1 MYELVQAGANTYYLD
16 CPAKI
21 GIYRTDRGVYLI
33 DSGGDKDAGRRI
45 RKLLDQ
51 QGWPLLGIL
60 NTHSHA
66 DHVGGNQYL
75 QSQTGCKVFAH
86 GIEGA
91 FTAHSI
97 LEGVSLYGGYPC
109 RDLRH
114 KFLLAQESRVS
125 PFTDPDFPPEL
136 EVIPLPGHSFDM
148 VGFRTPDG
156 VVFLADCVASRAT
169 LEKYAVSFLW
179 DVGAFLETLERVAS
193 MEAALFVPSHA
204 EASPDV
210 RELVEINRAKTEEIA
225 ARLLALCRT
234 PASFQQI
241 LQQLFQGYGLTMNFQ
256 QHALVGSTVRSYLSW
271 LRDAGRL
278 DVSFEDCVLLWRT
291 VPSQ

>member
-51 QGWPLLGIL
+51 QGWLLLGIL

-91 FTAHSI
+91 FTAHPI

-278 DVSFEDCVLLWRT
+278 DVSFEDCILLWRT
-291 VPSQ
+291 VSDQ

>member
-1 MYELVQAGANTYYLD
+1 MYELIQAGANTYYLD
-16 CPAKI
+16 CPAKV

-51 QGWPLLGIL
+51 QGWTLRGIL

-91 FTAHSI
+91 FTAHPI
-97 LEGVSLYGGYPC
+97 LEGASLYGGYPC

-114 KFLLAQESRVS
+114 KFLLAQESQVS

-148 VGFRTPDG
+148 VGFRTPDN

-210 RELVEINRAKTEEIA
+210 RELVEVNRAKTEEIA
-225 ARLLALCRT
+225 ARLLELCRT

-278 DVSFEDCVLLWRT
+278 DVSFEDCILLWRT
-291 VPSQ
+291 VSDQ

>member
-1 MYELVQAGANTYYLD
+1 MYELIQAGENTYYLD
-16 CPAKI
+16 CPAKV
-21 GIYRTDRGVYLI
+21 GVYRTDRGVYLI

-51 QGWPLLGIL
+51 QGWTLRGIL

-91 FTAHSI
+91 FTAHPI
-97 LEGVSLYGGYPC
+97 LEGTSLYGGYPC

-114 KFLLAQESRVS
+114 KFLLAQESQVS

-148 VGFRTPDG
+148 VGFRTPDN

-193 MEAALFVPSHA
+193 MEAALFVPSHV

-210 RELVEINRAKTEEIA
+210 RELVEVNRAKTEEIA

-291 VPSQ
+291 VSDQ

>member
-1 MYELVQAGANTYYLD
+1 MYELIQAGANTYYLD
-16 CPAKI
+16 CPAKV

-91 FTAHSI
+91 FTAHPI
-97 LEGVSLYGGYPC
+97 LEGTSLYGGYPC

-114 KFLLAQESRVS
+114 KFLLAQESQVS

-148 VGFRTPDG
+148 VGFRTPDN

-169 LEKYAVSFLW
+169 LEKYAISFLW
-179 DVGAFLETLERVAS
+179 DVDAFLETLERVAS

-210 RELVEINRAKTEEIA
+210 RELVEVNRAKTEEIA
-225 ARLLALCRT
+225 ARLLELCRT

-291 VPSQ
+291 VSDQ

>member
-1 MYELVQAGANTYYLD
+1 MYELIQAGANTYYLD
-16 CPAKI
+16 CPAKV

-91 FTAHSI
+91 FTAHPI

-109 RDLRH
+109 KDLRH
-114 KFLLAQESRVS
+114 KFLLAQESQVS

-148 VGFRTPDG
+148 VGFRTPDN

-169 LEKYAVSFLW
+169 LEKYAISFLW
-179 DVGAFLETLERVAS
+179 DVDAFLETLERVAS

-210 RELVEINRAKTEEIA
+210 RELVEVNRAKTEEIA

-278 DVSFEDCVLLWRT
+278 DVSFEDCILLWRT
-291 VPSQ
+291 VSDQ